1 MVLFINTTETLGIIL
16 GNATQYTTGSMF
28 LTLLILVLIL
38 MAFAIMFGIQLEFTS
53 IIILPL
59 LLSYMAF
66 YQEFIAIGT
75 IILIYLALIVT
86 KRFIFK

>member
-1 MVLFINTTETLGIIL
+1 MVLFLNTTETLGIIL

-38 MAFAIMFGIQLEFTS
+38 IAFAIMFGIQLEFTS

-59 LLSYMAF
+59 LLGYMAF

-75 IILIYLALIVT
+75 VILIYLALIVT
-86 KRFIFK
+86 KRFIFR

>member
-53 IIILPL
+53 ILILPL
-59 LLSYMAF
+59 LITYMAF
-66 YQEFIAIGT
+66 YQEFIAIGS

-86 KRFIFK
+86 KRFIFR